1 MIKIILR
8 FSLAKRIP
16 AVITY
21 CCSHIKNVGVY
32 ESNISLTSAEEFF
45 FHNMAKELTI
55 RVGRHMLR
63 DRGRVGVSIH
73 IRKDR
78 GGVGVVSI

>member
-1 MIKIILR
+1 M
-8 FSLAKRIP
+8 LAKRIP

-21 CCSHIKNVGVY
+21 CCSHIKNVGAY
-32 ESNISLTSAEEFF
+32 ASNTSLSCAEDLVL
-45 FHNMAKELTI
+45 NMPKELTI
-55 RVGRHMLR
+55 RVGCHMLR